1 MGKLRISRVDRKP
14 EAKGIE
20 LYHPTAKFLPTI
32 ELVYQR
38 KVLDTRHIALLTG
51 DAGVIDAKTKK
62 RRYIATTNRLRKLLD
77 NGYLVRWEA
86 QRPDRFNPSNNK
98 HLFHFIGK
106 EAVGVLEANFP
117 YAIAKSD
124 YERVKSRA
132 DAWHDWWISE
142 LYVRFTID
150 AKQRGIPYLPCKDFI
165 QGAVSQTIKEKF
177 PFTQTRWRLAG
188 FTLEKTGDKEKRLMP
203 DDVFALIP
211 DKTHLFLLE
220 VDRDTEDN
228 EHQNPEQASLKRKY
242 EGYMKI
248 FRERMYNKAY
258 GTDNMRVLV
267 VTSSQRRIENNI
279 TIIREKL
286 GFVEPLF
293 YFSTFKNIQDTSN
306 ILDLRWKVNTGEYR
320 TIP

>member
-1 MGKLRISRVDRKP
+1 MGTLRISRVDRKR
-14 EAKGIE
+14 EAKGIDIH
-20 LYHPTAKFLPTI
+20 HPTAKFLPTI

-51 DAGVIDAKTKK
+51 DSGVIDTKTKK
-62 RRYIATTNRLRKLLD
+62 RRYVATTNRLRKLLD

-106 EAVGVLEANFP
+106 EAVGVLEATFP
-117 YAIAKSD
+117 YEIAKSD
-124 YERVKSRA
+124 YERVKFRA

-150 AKQRGIPYLPCKDFI
+150 AKQRAVTYLPCKEFI
-165 QGAVSQTIKEKF
+165 QSAVSSSVKEKF

-203 DDVFALIP
+203 DDVFALVAG
-211 DKTHLFLLE
+211 KTHLFLLE

-228 EHQNPEQASLKRKY
+228 EHQNPYQAALKRKW

-248 FRERMYNKAY
+248 FREGVHTRAY
-258 GTDNMRVLV
+258 GVDNMRVLV

-279 TIIREKL
+279 HIIREKL
-286 GFVEPLF
+286 GFVQPLF
-293 YFSTFKNIQDTSN
+293 YFATFKTIQDTSN

>member
-14 EAKGIE
+14 EAKGIDIH
-20 LYHPTAKFLPTI
+20 HPTAKFLPTI

-51 DAGVIDAKTKK
+51 DVGIIDAKTKK
-62 RRYIATTNRLRKLLD
+62 RRYVATTNRLRKLLD

-106 EAVGVLEANFP
+106 EAVSVLEAHFP

-150 AKQRGIPYLPCKDFI
+150 AKQRAVSYLPCKDFI
-165 QGAVSQTIKEKF
+165 QGAVSPTVKEKF

-203 DDVFALIP
+203 DDVFALVAG
-211 DKTHLFLLE
+211 KTHLFLLE

-228 EHQNPEQASLKRKY
+228 EHQNPDQAALKRKW
-242 EGYMKI
+242 EGYIKI
-248 FRERMYNKAY
+248 FRERTYTKAY
-258 GTDNMRVLV
+258 GIDNMRVLV

-279 TIIREKL
+279 QIIREKL
-286 GFVEPLF
+286 GFMEPLF
-293 YFSTFKNIQDTSN
+293 YFSTFKTIQGTPN

>member
-14 EAKGIE
+14 EAKGIDIH
-20 LYHPTAKFLPTI
+20 HPTAKFLPTI

-51 DAGVIDAKTKK
+51 DAGIIDAKTKK
-62 RRYIATTNRLRKLLD
+62 RRYVATTNRLRKLLD

-106 EAVGVLEANFP
+106 HAVPVLEASFP

-150 AKQRGIPYLPCKDFI
+150 AGQRAVTYLACKDFI
-165 QGAVSQTIKEKF
+165 QGAVSPAIREKF

-188 FTLEKTGDKEKRLMP
+188 FTLEKTGDKEKRLVP
-203 DDVFALIP
+203 DDVFALVT
-211 DKTHLFLLE
+211 DKTHLLLLE
-220 VDRDTEDN
+220 GDRDTEDN
-228 EHQNPEQASLKRKY
+228 EHQNPDQAALKRKW
-242 EGYMKI
+242 EGYIKI
-248 FRERMYNKAY
+248 FREGVHTKAY
-258 GTDNMRVLV
+258 GTDNVRVLV
-267 VTSSQRRIENNI
+267 VTSSQRRIANNI
-279 TIIREKL
+279 YIIREKL

-293 YFSTFKNIQDTSN
+293 YFSTFGNIQDTSN

-320 TIP
+320 ITP

>member
-1 MGKLRISRVDRKP
+1 MTAYGTSEVNSGMGKLRISRVDRKP
-14 EAKGIE
+14 EAKSIDIH
-20 LYHPTAKFLPTI
+20 HPTAKFLPTI

-51 DAGVIDAKTKK
+51 DVGIIDAKTRK
-62 RRYIATTNRLRKLLD
+62 RRYVATTNRLRKLLD

-106 EAVGVLEANFP
+106 EAVGVLEAMFS
-117 YAIAKSD
+117 YQIARSD
-124 YERVKSRA
+124 YERVKFRA

-150 AKQRGIPYLPCKDFI
+150 AKQRAVSYISCKEFI
-165 QGAVSQTIKEKF
+165 QSAVSSSVKEKF

-203 DDVFALIP
+203 DDVFALVTGT
-211 DKTHLFLLE
+211 THLFLLE

-228 EHQNPEQASLKRKY
+228 EHQNPDQAALIDRCINS
-242 EGYMKI
+242 
-248 FRERMYNKAY
+248 F
-258 GTDNMRVLV
+258 
-267 VTSSQRRIENNI
+267 
-279 TIIREKL
+279 
-286 GFVEPLF
+286 P
-293 YFSTFKNIQDTSN
+293 
-306 ILDLRWKVNTGEYR
+306 
-320 TIP
+320 